1 MRLPEWL
8 TNKPF
13 AHRGLHSGNSVPE
26 NGISAFK
33 LAVERGYGIELDVQ
47 HLSDGGIAVFHDDD
61 LERMTG
67 RSGPIS
73 DETSNSISKLDL
85 LGTED
90 RIPLLKHVLKLVD
103 SKVPILVELKTRRPP
118 GGFESEV
125 ARIMRTYGGEFA
137 VQSFNHST
145 VEWFKLNCPEF
156 IRGLNCDDIKTVHPT
171 RIAECRPDY
180 IACGLAGLPESK
192 HELPVVVWTVR
203 SKSEQVATAAVSDN
217 YIFEDF
223 LP

>member
-1 MRLPEWL
+1 MRSPEWL
-8 TNKPF
+8 KNKPF

-26 NGISAFK
+26 NSISAFN

-67 RSGPIS
+67 RCGPIS
-73 DETSNSISKLDL
+73 EETSNSVSNLEL
-85 LGTED
+85 LGTEN
-90 RIPLLKHVLKLVD
+90 RIPLLQQVLKLVD
-103 SKVPILVELKTRRPP
+103 SKVPILVELKTHRPP

-125 ARIMRTYGGEFA
+125 AQLMRTYIGEFA

-180 IACGLAGLPESK
+180 IACELAGLPESK
-192 HELPVVVWTVR
+192 HELPIVVWTVQTDGERR
-203 SKSEQVATAAVSDN
+203 SSSAVSDN
-217 YIFEDF
+217 FIFEDF